1 GIAQLRGLGF
11 PGVRWRA
18 IVPSTPRSQMREVT
32 EPSGRAGSV
41 TKAHDRRK
49 LQQVTLCTCPPK
61 LVIDDGRAMLGNNR
75 NASLAGGP
83 SANQEEDVQYQG
95 PSIVREGSPLT
106 LHCRLPLHRFASW
119 RRGGPGST
127 PIVPDPWNRYRLNR
141 GPREP
146 DRTSSTLTVLEAQ
159 LNHSGDYFCSSF
171 SPIFH
176 SVTVLPRG
184 TCSAP

>member
-1 GIAQLRGLGF
+1 M
-11 PGVRWRA
+11 
-18 IVPSTPRSQMREVT
+18 T
-32 EPSGRAGSV
+32 GRAV
-41 TKAHDRRK
+41 
-49 LQQVTLCTCPPK
+49 
-61 LVIDDGRAMLGNNR
+61 LGNNR
-75 NASLAGGP
+75 KASLAGGP
-83 SANQEEDVQYQG
+83 SANQEDDVQYQG

-127 PIVPDPWNRYRLNR
+127 PIVPDPWNRYRLNQ

-184 TCSAP
+184 TCSAPQRMRGIYTSGRRRERHEARLVVSNTL